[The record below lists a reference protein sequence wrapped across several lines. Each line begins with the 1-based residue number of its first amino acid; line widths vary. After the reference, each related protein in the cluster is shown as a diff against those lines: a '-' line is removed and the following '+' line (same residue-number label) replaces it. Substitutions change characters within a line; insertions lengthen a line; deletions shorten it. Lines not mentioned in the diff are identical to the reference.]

1 MFESLIFKGNKV
13 TPEDVWQEIKVHDL
27 AKKIGISAKS
37 IYAWKKRKNGI
48 PPLRAIE
55 VEKITG
61 INRAKLRPD
70 LWD

>member
-1 MFESLIFKGNKV
+1 M
-13 TPEDVWQEIKVHDL
+13 TPENVWAKIKVHDL
-27 AKKIGISAKS
+27 AKKIGISPKS

-61 INRAKLRPD
+61 ILRSELRPD

>member
-1 MFESLIFKGNKV
+1 M
-13 TPEDVWQEIKVHDL
+13 TPDNVWKDIKIADL
-27 AKKIGISAKS
+27 SEKIGISPKS

-61 INRAKLRPD
+61 IDRAKLRPD
-70 LWD
+70 LWG

>member
-1 MFESLIFKGNKV
+1 M
-13 TPEDVWQEIKVHDL
+13 TPENVWTKIKVHDL
-27 AKKIGISAKS
+27 SKRIGISPKS

-61 INRAKLRPD
+61 ISRSELRPD